1 MPLVLLCLHLIS
13 HCSLILQEVEE
24 DIDETTVSTAESQ
37 KRKRTRTTPEDPYEF
52 DVTGS
57 QSASGS
63 STKRS
68 KKAATQ
74 ESSQGS
80 ALGTDSAP
88 METIDEDDTP
98 ASISEERFN
107 LFKKSL
113 TQLFRESR
121 AQSLPSSRFREY
133 LVEKHSAQ
141 PFRAHEIRAAFERM
155 TDANQIMVADDII
168 FLI

>member
-1 MPLVLLCLHLIS
+1 MCFCLAP
-13 HCSLILQEVEE
+13 QDAEE
-24 DIDETTVSTAESQ
+24 EADETTVSTAESQ
-37 KRKRTRTTPEDPYEF
+37 KRKRTRTTPDDPYEF
-52 DVTGS
+52 DATSS
-57 QSASGS
+57 QVETASGS
-63 STKRS
+63 TTKRS
-68 KKAATQ
+68 KKATQ
-74 ESSQGS
+74 DSAASQGS
-80 ALGTDSAP
+80 SLGTDSVP
-88 METIDEDDTP
+88 MDSITEDATP

-133 LVEKHSAQ
+133 LVEQHSSQ
-141 PFRAHEIRAAFERM
+141 PFREHETRAAFERM

>member
-1 MPLVLLCLHLIS
+1 MGGA
-13 HCSLILQEVEE
+13 
-24 DIDETTVSTAESQ
+24 DETTVSTMDSQ
-37 KRKRTRTTPEDPYEF
+37 KRKRTRTTPDDPYDF
-52 DVTGS
+52 DATTS
-57 QSASGS
+57 QAETASGS
-63 STKRS
+63 TTKRS
-68 KKAATQ
+68 KKTSQ
-74 ESSQGS
+74 DTTTSQGS
-80 ALGTDSAP
+80 TLGTDSSVP
-88 METIDEDDTP
+88 MDTIDEDETP

-133 LVEKHSAQ
+133 LAEKHSSQ
-141 PFRAHEIRAAFERM
+141 PFRAHETRAAFERM